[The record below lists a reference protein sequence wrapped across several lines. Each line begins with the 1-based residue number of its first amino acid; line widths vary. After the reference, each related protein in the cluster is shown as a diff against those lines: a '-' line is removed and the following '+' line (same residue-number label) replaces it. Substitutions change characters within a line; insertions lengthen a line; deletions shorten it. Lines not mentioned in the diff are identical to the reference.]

1 MIWRAALA
9 WTLALPGAAQ
19 EPRQVVVI
27 ANQNAPVSERIAEH
41 YLRARSVPPANLC
54 RIRTSAAESVS
65 RQVYE
70 QEIEQ
75 PVARFLAGRKLSE
88 SVLFLVTTLG
98 VPLRVQGAVGKLG
111 ADGAAVDSEL
121 TLLYAKLHGE
131 RFPAAGI
138 VPNPYYRATGPF
150 SHPHYRIYLVT
161 RLAGYDFADVQQM
174 IDRSLQ
180 ARNRGRII
188 LDLKSDD
195 HQEGNQWM
203 REAARQLPPGRV
215 VLETSPAV
223 LYDQKDVIGYCA
235 WGSNDPNRK
244 RRGTGFHWLPGA
256 LATEYVSTNGRT
268 FARPPDD
275 WTLSTWREPARWFA
289 GSPQTLAADY
299 VHEGVTGSSGHI
311 DEPFLQFTA
320 RPQYLFPHYLAGRTL
335 AEAYYSAMP
344 ALSWQNIVLG
354 DPLCCLRP

>member
-1 MIWRAALA
+1 MIWRAALV
-9 WTLALPGAAQ
+9 WSLALPGAAQ
-19 EPRQVVVI
+19 DPRQVVVI
-27 ANQNAPVSERIAEH
+27 ANQNAPVSQRIAEY
-41 YLRARSVPPANLC
+41 YLRGRSVPLTNLC
-54 RIRTSAAESVS
+54 RIRTSPAESVS
-65 RQVYE
+65 REVYE
-70 QEIEQ
+70 KEIEQ

-98 VPLRVQGAVGKLG
+98 VPLRVEGAVGKPD

-121 TLLYAKLHGE
+121 TLLYAKLRGD

-138 VPNPYYRATGPF
+138 VPNPYYRATEAF
-150 SHPHYRIYLVT
+150 SHPRYRIYLVT
-161 RLAGYDFADVQQM
+161 RLAGYDFADVRGL

-180 ARNRGRII
+180 ARDRGRII

-195 HQEGNQWM
+195 HQDGNQWM
-203 REAARQLPPGRV
+203 REAARRLPASRV

-223 LYDQKDVIGYCA
+223 LYDQQDVIGYCA

-244 RRGTGFHWLPGA
+244 RRWTGFQWLPGA

-268 FARPPDD
+268 FARPPEH
-275 WTLSTWREPARWFA
+275 WTLSTWREPLRWFA
-289 GSPQTLAADY
+289 GSPQSLAADY
-299 VHEGVTGSSGHI
+299 VHEGVTGSSAHI
-311 DEPFLQFTA
+311 DEPFLPFAA

-354 DPLCCLRP
+354 DPLCRLRP

>member
-1 MIWRAALA
+1 MIVRAALA
-9 WTLALPGAAQ
+9 LSLGVLGMAQ
-19 EPRQVVVI
+19 DPRQVVVI
-27 ANQNAPVSERIAEH
+27 ANEASPVSQRIAAY
-41 YLRARSVPPANLC
+41 YLRQRSVPLANLC

-65 RQVYE
+65 REVYE
-70 QEIEQ
+70 KEIEQ

-98 VPLRVQGAVGKLG
+98 VPLRVRGTVGKPD

-121 TLLYAKLHGE
+121 TLLYAKLRGE
-131 RFPAAGI
+131 RFPTTGI
-138 VPNPYYRATGPF
+138 VPNPYYRATGAF
-150 SHPHYRIYLVT
+150 SHPRYRMYLVT
-161 RLAGYDFADVQQM
+161 RLAGYDFDGARGL

-195 HQEGNQWM
+195 RQEGNNWM
-203 REAARQLPPGRV
+203 RDAARALRPNRV

-223 LYDQKDVIGYCA
+223 LYDQREVLGYCA

-244 RRGTGFHWLPGA
+244 RRWTGFQWLPGA

-268 FARPPDD
+268 FARPPEE
-275 WTLSTWREPARWFA
+275 WTLSTWREPLRWFA
-289 GSPQTLAADY
+289 GSPQSLAADY
-299 VHEGVTGSSGHI
+299 VREGVTGSSAHI

-354 DPLCCLRP
+354 DPLCRLRP